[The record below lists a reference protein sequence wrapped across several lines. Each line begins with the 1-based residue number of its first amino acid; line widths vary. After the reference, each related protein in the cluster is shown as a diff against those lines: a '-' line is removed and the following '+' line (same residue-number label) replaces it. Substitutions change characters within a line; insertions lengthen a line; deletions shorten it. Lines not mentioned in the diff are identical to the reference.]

1 MGSDMSYTR
10 WFVITLLLG
19 LVSLPARA
27 DFQVF
32 ACEPEW
38 ASLVREF
45 LPDARI
51 TTATSYLQDPHYIE
65 ARPSLIAA
73 MRRADIAVCT
83 GASLEAGWLPTL
95 LQRASNPAVQPGRSG
110 LFFAAEHAQLHA
122 PHDHVDRSMG
132 DVHPEGN
139 PHVHLS
145 PDQLPTIADALARR
159 LGQLMP
165 EASSD
170 ILARYIRWRGGW
182 SQHRIEWRRKA
193 EALQGRSVVIQH
205 TNFSYLLNWLG
216 VDTRFELEPKP
227 GLPPSASHLSQL
239 LAAPG
244 LMDVD
249 AILIASHQDPQ
260 PANWLAKQIQKP
272 VLVVPGTVTDS
283 DQTKTLA
290 GLISTIVNTLEATV
304 QEDSGGRL

>member
-1 MGSDMSYTR
+1 MGTDMRYAQ
-10 WFVITLLLG
+10 WIVITALICLM
-19 LVSLPARA
+19 SLPARA

-73 MRRADIAVCT
+73 MRRADLAVCT

-95 LQRASNPAVQPGRSG
+95 LQRASNSAIQPGRAG
-110 LFFAAEHAQLHA
+110 LFFAADHAQLHA

-139 PHVHLS
+139 PHVQLS
-145 PDQLPTIADALARR
+145 PDQLPAIAKALAHR
-159 LGQLMP
+159 LGQLRP
-165 EASSD
+165 EAAGD
-170 ILARYIRWRGGW
+170 ILARFIRWRGGW
-182 SQHRIEWRRKA
+182 SQHRIEWRHKA

-205 TNFSYLLNWLG
+205 TNFSYLLDWLG
-216 VDTRFELEPKP
+216 VDARFELEPKP
-227 GLPPSASHLSQL
+227 GLPPSASHLSRL
-239 LAAPG
+239 LTEPG
-244 LMDVD
+244 LKNVD

-260 PANWLAKQIQKP
+260 PANWLADQIQKP

-283 DQTKTLA
+283 GETQTLA
-290 GLISTIVNTLEATV
+290 GLISMIVNTLEATV
-304 QEDSGGRL
+304 QEESGGSL

>member
-95 LQRASNPAVQPGRSG
+95 LQRASNSAVQPGRPG
-110 LFFAAEHAQLHA
+110 LFYAAEHAQLHA

-145 PDQLPTIADALARR
+145 PDQLPVIADALAHR
-159 LGQLMP
+159 LGQLRP
-165 EASSD
+165 EASGD
-170 ILARYIRWRGGW
+170 ILARYIRWRGRW
-182 SQHRIEWRRKA
+182 SQHRAEWRQKA
-193 EALQGRSVVIQH
+193 EALQGHSIVIQH
-205 TNFSYLLNWLG
+205 TSFTYLLNWLG
-216 VDTRFELEPKP
+216 MDSRFELEPKP

-239 LAAPG
+239 LAEPG
-244 LMDVD
+244 LKDVD
-249 AILIASHQDPQ
+249 GILIASHQDPQ
-260 PANWLAKQIQKP
+260 PANWLASQIQKP

-283 DQTKTLA
+283 GETQTLA
-290 GLISTIVNTLEATV
+290 ELISMIVDTLEETV
-304 QEDSGGRL
+304 QEASGGRL